1 MGIRSDQEIARS
13 VQQRMCDNEDGPT
26 EVGEYSIYPHGAR
39 GGLVSR
45 IAKTSQTVL
54 GISEQTVVTQYI
66 DPENGAIILVP
77 HDEERGE
84 E

>member
-1 MGIRSDQEIARS
+1 MGIRSDREIARS
-13 VQQRMCDNEDGPT
+13 VQQKMCNDEDAPT

-54 GISEQTVVTQYI
+54 GIDDETEVTQYI
-66 DPENGAIILVP
+66 DPVNGAIILIP
-77 HDEERGE
+77 HDEQED
-84 E
+84 